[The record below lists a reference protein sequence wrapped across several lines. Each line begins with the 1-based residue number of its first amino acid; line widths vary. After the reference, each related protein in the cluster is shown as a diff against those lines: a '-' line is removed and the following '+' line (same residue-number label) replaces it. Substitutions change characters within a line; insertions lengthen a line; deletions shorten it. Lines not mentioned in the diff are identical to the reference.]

1 MTSRL
6 ATYSYKNKVTKKI
19 ATSIQHRSGYFRY
32 NFYALT
38 ASFLGATFVSL
49 IVTFPF

>member
-1 MTSRL
+1 MTSRS

-19 ATSIQHRSGYFRY
+19 ATSIHIEVAILIL
-32 NFYALT
+32 FYALT

>member
-1 MTSRL
+1 MTSRS
-6 ATYSYKNKVTKKI
+6 ATYSYKNKVTKKT
-19 ATSIQHRSGYFRY
+19 ATSIQHRSGCSYY
-32 NFYALT
+32 FYALT